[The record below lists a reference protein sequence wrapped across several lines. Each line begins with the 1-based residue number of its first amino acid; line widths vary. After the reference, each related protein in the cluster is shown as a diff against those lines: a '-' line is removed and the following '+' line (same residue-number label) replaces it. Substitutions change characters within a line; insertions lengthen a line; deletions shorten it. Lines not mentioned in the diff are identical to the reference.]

1 MYWYRLFATLT
12 LLIVTAVGVTPTVIF
27 ASGDG
32 GGYSLPSQPSASDID
47 AQNCRTRTWT
57 NEAGKT
63 ANGSHA
69 VATDGCNVYDFTTTI
84 GVGPAS
90 GDVTFKT
97 SAASM
102 GLEADKPL
110 AAVPNHCAFA
120 AVAQANMAFVNYFGV
135 PDGTEVRV
143 KYACE

>member
-1 MYWYRLFATLT
+1 MYAYRLFAMIA
-12 LLIVTAVGVTPTVIF
+12 LLIVTAVGTVSPAL

-32 GGYSLPSQPSASDID
+32 GGYWLPGQPTTIDID

-63 ANGSHA
+63 PNGSHA
-69 VATDGCNVYDFTTTI
+69 VATDGCNRYEFTSTI

-90 GDVTFKT
+90 GEVTFKT
-97 SAASM
+97 SSASM

-110 AAVPNHCAFA
+110 ADVPNHCAFA